1 MLFDDRNIGDVGDL
15 LAAVESHRQRA
26 KRTPIWFRGSTD
38 RKHNLVPTLGR
49 KPFNLDH
56 EPDLIKAF
64 KQNAIQF
71 VEQRPQSEWEWL
83 FIARHH
89 AVPTRLLD
97 WTESPLVGLYF
108 ASHSVGLP
116 AQEGRNDHK
125 DGVLWL
131 LLPVDLN
138 RQANIGLSGKR
149 ELPIFEDNDPH
160 LRNYLPSVMGSE
172 HTSRLIPAAGIAI
185 RHSKRMQAQHSVF
198 TVTHRDQSA
207 IELVGDGN
215 HIGRYIVPAR
225 AKPRIRRQLAALR
238 IDRLAV
244 FPELDNVALLARR
257 PYDE

>member
-1 MLFDDRNIGDVGDL
+1 MLFDGRRLRNVSEL
-15 LAAVESHRQRA
+15 LAAIESHRERA
-26 KRTPIWFRGSTD
+26 KRTPIWFRGSTNS
-38 RKHNLVPTLGR
+38 KHHLVPTLGR
-49 KPFNLDH
+49 KPFSLTQ

-97 WTESPLVGLYF
+97 WTESPLIGLYF
-108 ASHSVGLP
+108 ATHSVGLP
-116 AQEGRNDHK
+116 GDVARNDAK
-125 DGVLWL
+125 DGALWF

-138 RQANIGLSGKR
+138 RQASIGLAGKR

-160 LRNYLPSVMGSE
+160 LRNYLPSVMASE
-172 HTSRLIPAAGIAI
+172 HTSRLIPIAGIAV

-207 IELVGDGN
+207 IESVGDGH
-215 HIGRYIVPAR
+215 HIGRYIIPGS
-225 AKPRIRRQLAALR
+225 AKSRIRRQLAALR
-238 IDRLAV
+238 IDRLSV

-257 PYDE
+257 HYDE